1 MCVIVGQMAGVPVWA
16 GLHTQ
21 PSRETGE
28 ATALGGSALPYL
40 TSFPVLHAEETQG
53 SCHSG
58 PSHVP
63 QGPSPTCRCSGSCAR
78 VRPPRAAK
86 GPWWRRNPEMP
97 RFCLCKCMMPRSHLA
112 PGQLPRDR
120 TGESRLWT
128 QGMWG
133 GGDCLGSGCRSS
145 TTRVTR
151 EEPGYP
157 GKLGWTSALTSSSSW
172 SGQVTT
178 HTARLRPSSPGPAVH
193 HPGLCTQGWVH
204 AQLCVPLE
212 AAPVITAQPGS
223 LHAAEAGQRGG
234 RQRAWSP
241 GDPKEQACPPLLHAS
256 SPDALQ
262 GLLGRGA
269 QAQSSGP
276 GASAPPEMGVGCWG
290 SSTPL
295 T

>member
-21 PSRETGE
+21 PSGETGE

-78 VRPPRAAK
+78 VWPPRGAK
-86 GPWWRRNPEMP
+86 CPWWRRNPEMP
-97 RFCLCKCMMPRSHLA
+97 RFCLWKCMIPRSHLA

-145 TTRVTR
+145 ATRVTR

-157 GKLGWTSALTSSSSW
+157 GKLGWTSAPTSSSSW

-178 HTARLRPSSPGPAVH
+178 HTARLRPSSPGPAAH
-193 HPGLCTQGWVH
+193 HPGPCAQGRVH
-204 AQLCVPLE
+204 AQLCVALE
-212 AAPVITAQPGS
+212 AAAVTTAQPGS
-223 LHAAEAGQRGG
+223 LHAAEGGQRGG

-276 GASAPPEMGVGCWG
+276 GASAPVCPHSCPLRGRG
-290 SSTPL
+290 SGP
-295 T
+295 

>member
-1 MCVIVGQMAGVPVWA
+1 MCVIICRQRASLC
-16 GLHTQ
+16 GLGCTQ
-21 PSRETGE
+21 PRGEAGE

-40 TSFPVLHAEETQG
+40 SSFTVLHTEETQG

-78 VRPPRAAK
+78 VWPLRVAK
-86 GPWWRRNPEMP
+86 CLWWRKNPEMP
-97 RFCLCKCMMPRSHLA
+97 RFCLWKCMMPRSHLA
-112 PGQLPRDR
+112 PRQLPRDR
-120 TGESRLWT
+120 AGESRLWT

-133 GGDCLGSGCRSS
+133 GGDCLGSRCRSS

-157 GKLGWTSALTSSSSW
+157 RKLGRASAPMSGSSW
-172 SGQVTT
+172 SGQVTA
-178 HTARLRPSSPGPAVH
+178 HTAWLRPSSPGPVAH
-193 HPGLCTQGWVH
+193 HPGLCAQGRLH
-204 AQLCVPLE
+204 ARPCVPLE
-212 AAPVITAQPGS
+212 AAAVTTAQPSS
-223 LHAAEAGQRGG
+223 LHAAEGGQRGG

-241 GDPKEQACPPLLHAS
+241 RDPKEQACPPLLHAS

-262 GLLGRGA
+262 GLLCGGT
-269 QAQSSGP
+269 QAQSSCP
-276 GASAPPEMGVGCWG
+276 GTSAPPEVQVGCWG

-295 T
+295 A